1 MENQGQEGP
10 IKEWWEDR
18 FRRQRNRKNKRSQ
31 NKSKKSC
38 DKQQKSRRGKPNC
51 QINANKRY

>member
-18 FRRQRNRKNKRSQ
+18 FRRRRNRKRNRNNNNARKSQ
-31 NKSKKSC
+31 ERQSNC
-38 DKQQKSRRGKPNC
+38 QKGKPNC
-51 QINANKRY
+51 KRNANKRY